1 MWLGLLSRVRL
12 YRTCFFTGV
21 FGSGKT
27 LGAVALAWQLLAED
41 SRLRVISNIPVS
53 FGVDLFSLDTLTDCV
68 IILDEGRRYLD
79 SRKWEKRD
87 FNIDY
92 LRHLNCYL
100 IVSAAFDVDKRLRRL
115 VAERIFPLYNLP
127 LWFYRVKSDSDP
139 SARLGILLGPRAFF
153 GTYPMRF
160 ALTEREDLFFGLVD
174 AFFERLVYVPPRLTR
189 EQEEWVASLVA
200 KTVDRVR
207 SAA

>member
-12 YRTCFFTGV
+12 YRTCFLTGV

-41 SRLRVISNIPVS
+41 SRLRVVSNIPVS
-53 FGVDLFSLDTLTDCV
+53 FATDLLSLDTLTDVV
-68 IILDEGRRYLD
+68 IVLDEGRRYLD
-79 SRKWEKRD
+79 ARRWEKRD

-115 VAERIFPLYNLP
+115 QVERIFPLSSLP
-127 LWFYRVKSDSDP
+127 VWFYRVKSDSDP
-139 SARLGILLGPRAFF
+139 SPRLGALLGPKAFF
-153 GTYPMRF
+153 GLYPRRF
-160 ALTEREDLFFGLVD
+160 AMTEREDLFFGLID
-174 AFFERLVYVPPRLTR
+174 AFFERLVYTPPKLTQ
-189 EQEEWVASLVA
+189 EQERWVELLVTR
-200 KTVDRVR
+200 TVDRVR
-207 SAA
+207 SVA